1 MNKKVGEKPVDSI
14 RTNGSGQNPGR
25 ISPAKR
31 SFSKEFKDDVVW
43 QVTEGKKPV
52 AQAAREYDIGA
63 NLIHRWKKL
72 SSVSGQGTVSNEEN
86 ARLAKELAVVTM
98 ERDILKKALA
108 IFSKPMK

>member
-1 MNKKVGEKPVDSI
+1 MKKKEAGKQVDPLRVNDS
-14 RTNGSGQNPGR
+14 RENPGR

-31 SFSKEFKDDVVW
+31 SFSKEFRDDVVW

-72 SSVSGQGTVSNEEN
+72 YSASGQGAASNEEN

-108 IFSKPMK
+108 IFSKPTK